1 MTTPHVPLNVL
12 DLVSVSDGSTMADA
26 IASSMAAAEL
36 ADELGYSRV
45 WYAEH
50 HNTQYLGATA
60 TALLIAQA
68 AGRTERIRV
77 GSGGI
82 MLPNH
87 APLQV
92 AESFGTLAQLHPGR
106 IDLGLGR
113 APGTDQ
119 LTAQLLNRSGSDAQ
133 SFANSLYDLTG
144 WFGDEGRAHS
154 APVTAGPATGTHVPL
169 WVLGSTVNGASIA
182 GQLGLPFAVA
192 SHFAPAGLD
201 EILDVYRSSFS
212 TEAPTAQLTEPRV
225 MVGVNVV
232 VAPTDEEATR
242 LWTTAQRMFLD
253 VRSGNRRG
261 LQPPTEPEEVGGEHE
276 RRFADSMLSI
286 NAIGSPATAVRELE
300 ALVDRTGADELITV
314 TYCHDPADRLR
325 SLKLLAGSWF

>member
-1 MTTPHVPLNVL
+1 MSTPHVPLDVL

-26 IASSMAAAEL
+26 IDSSMRAAVL

-50 HNTQYLGATA
+50 HNTRHLGATA
-60 TALLIAQA
+60 TALLIARA
-68 AGRTERIRV
+68 ADRTRRIRV

-92 AESFGTLAQLHPGR
+92 AESFGTIAQLHPGR

-119 LTAQLLNRSGSDAQ
+119 LTAQLLTRSGADPQ

-144 WFGDEGRAHS
+144 WFSDEGLAHS

-192 SHFAPAGLD
+192 SHFAPQGLE
-201 EILDVYRSSFS
+201 EILEVYRSAFS
-212 TEAPTAQLTEPRV
+212 TEAPTAQIDRPRV

-232 VAPTDEEATR
+232 VAPTDEEAAR

-253 VRSGNRRG
+253 VRGGNRRG
-261 LQPPTEPEEVGGEHE
+261 LQPPTDPAEVGGEQE

-286 NAIGSPATAVRELE
+286 NAIGSPETAVRELE
-300 ALVDRTGADELITV
+300 SLVDRTGADELITV
-314 TYCHDPADRLR
+314 TYCHDPNDRYR
-325 SLKLLAGSWF
+325 SLKLLADAWF

>member
-1 MTTPHVPLNVL
+1 MTAPHVPLDVL
-12 DLVSVSDGSTMADA
+12 DLVSVSEGSTIADA

-36 ADELGYSRV
+36 ADELGYRRV

-50 HNTQYLGATA
+50 HNTPYLGATA

-68 AGRTERIRV
+68 ADRTERIRV

-119 LTAQLLNRSGSDAQ
+119 ITAQLLSRSGADAQ
-133 SFANSLYDLTG
+133 SFANSIYDLTG

-192 SHFAPAGLD
+192 SHFAPADLD
-201 EILDVYRSSFS
+201 EIVEVYRSAFS
-212 TEAPTAQLTEPRV
+212 TEAPTAQLTEPHL

-232 VAPTDEEATR
+232 VAPSDEEAAR
-242 LWTTAQRMFLD
+242 LWTTVQRMFVN
-253 VRSGNRRG
+253 VRSGNRRALEAPVDPG
-261 LQPPTEPEEVGGEHE
+261 AVDE
-276 RRFADSMLSI
+276 RERHFADAMLGI
-286 NAIGSPATAVRELE
+286 NAVGSPETAVRRLEELV
-300 ALVDRTGADELITV
+300 ARTGADELITV

-325 SLKLLAGSWF
+325 SLKLLADAWF